1 MKINI
6 TLKRYLFITIMVV
19 TSLVVCQL
27 GYENVLNSKV
37 MEVNATPISN
47 RIVVLDAGHGLP
59 EDGICLTYFLRM

>member
-1 MKINI
+1 MKIN
-6 TLKRYLFITIMVV
+6 TALKRYLFITIMVV